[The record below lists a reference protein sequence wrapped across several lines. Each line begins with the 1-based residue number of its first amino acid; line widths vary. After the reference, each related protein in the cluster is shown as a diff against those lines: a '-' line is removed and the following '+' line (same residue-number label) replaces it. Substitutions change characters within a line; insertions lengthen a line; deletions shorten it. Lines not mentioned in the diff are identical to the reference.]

1 MRLDRSG
8 TPKKIAKV
16 MPMSDYQRLE
26 RRAHQQERYLA
37 TLVAALVVIILGL
50 IVRAI
55 R

>member
-1 MRLDRSG
+1 MKLDRSG
-8 TPKKIAKV
+8 TPKKIAKAL
-16 MPMSDYQRLE
+16 PMTDYQRLE
-26 RRAHQQERYLA
+26 RRAYQQERYIT